1 MPATAR
7 LYVHALQRQAAVCT
21 VERVR
26 PRRRRR
32 APPAGGSTPVR
43 AAVAGRA
50 ATRSHLPLPP
60 FALQPHARDLAGDGQ
75 IFSTGTEAP
84 VVYLQNNRVFF
95 LFI

>member
-26 PRRRRR
+26 PRRGRR

-50 ATRSHLPLPP
+50 ATRSHTSP